1 MSPCQMTPHFKW
13 QRHGGH
19 AFAAGVEGASGQS
32 ERAREGL
39 PGAGSQHS
47 ADDVNINRCS
57 ALHTFLNGFTTSNSS
72 NNNNYLH
79 DTSSEPTA
87 AAAAANT
94 QRVPAPRSPPCHS
107 NPFLDASADEGSIS
121 DWSLTFAQTPE
132 MRVSRFAQS
141 FKELRELGRGNF
153 SKVFA
158 VQHKLDGCTYAIK
171 RTLRSVEHGWKRRQA
186 VREVQAHAAVGDHQN
201 IVRYYSAWTESNH
214 LYMQLELCDGALSA
228 EVDAMRPLPE
238 ERAMEIVR
246 QIGSALNHMNTNG
259 ICHLDVK
266 PANMYLQQSKQLYK
280 LSDLGLAA
288 RLDSGR
294 IENEGDAKYM
304 ALEVMQSKVCKLD
317 KADVFSLGA
326 SVYELIKG
334 SALPGNGPNWHQIR
348 KGKASISGVSKQT
361 QKTIVSMLAHDPAQ
375 RPSAEQLARVSH
387 ATKGALPLR

>member
-1 MSPCQMTPHFKW
+1 
-13 QRHGGH
+13 
-19 AFAAGVEGASGQS
+19 
-32 ERAREGL
+32 
-39 PGAGSQHS
+39 
-47 ADDVNINRCS
+47 
-57 ALHTFLNGFTTSNSS
+57 
-72 NNNNYLH
+72 
-79 DTSSEPTA
+79 
-87 AAAAANT
+87 
-94 QRVPAPRSPPCHS
+94 
-107 NPFLDASADEGSIS
+107 
-121 DWSLTFAQTPE
+121 
-132 MRVSRFAQS
+132 
-141 FKELRELGRGNF
+141 
-153 SKVFA
+153 
-158 VQHKLDGCTYAIK
+158 
-171 RTLRSVEHGWKRRQA
+171 
-186 VREVQAHAAVGDHQN
+186 
-201 IVRYYSAWTESNH
+201 
-214 LYMQLELCDGALSA
+214 MQLELCDGTLSA

-280 LSDLGLAA
+280 LGDLGLAA

-334 SALPGNGPNWHQIR
+334 SALPGNGPTWHQIR